1 MSQRPS
7 DTAEIP
13 EPEPVGLY
21 VKVTP
26 LFCSMKDSPR
36 APMTFSIDVEP
47 SVETVP
53 VVFSE
58 QPMAESAVTDAMSAS
73 AIMFLIFIL
82 KYLLHFLIFYLPYL
96 WYIYIIP

>member
-53 VVFSE
+53 VVF
-58 QPMAESAVTDAMSAS
+58 
-73 AIMFLIFIL
+73 
-82 KYLLHFLIFYLPYL
+82 Y
-96 WYIYIIP
+96 

>member
-1 MSQRPS
+1 
-7 DTAEIP
+7 
-13 EPEPVGLY
+13 
-21 VKVTP
+21 
-26 LFCSMKDSPR
+26 
-36 APMTFSIDVEP
+36 MTFSIDVEP